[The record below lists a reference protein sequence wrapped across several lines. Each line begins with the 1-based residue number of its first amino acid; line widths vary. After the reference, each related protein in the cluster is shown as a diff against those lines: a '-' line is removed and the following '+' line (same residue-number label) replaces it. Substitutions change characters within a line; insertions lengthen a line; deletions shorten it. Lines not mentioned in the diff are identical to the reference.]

1 MYFFVLMFEITLRYI
16 PLSSDVSFLAIK
28 QDEVISVPYYLP
40 IFYAHV
46 YSSIFVLF
54 FGIFQFIK
62 IRNQR
67 IRKIHQLSGKLYFYI
82 TILLAAPSGIFIGF
96 YANGGLSSKIAFVL
110 LGILWF
116 YFTLVGVLKIKRK
129 KIQLHKSF
137 MLRSYALALSAL
149 TLRAWK
155 VIIVYLFQPAPMDVY
170 QIIAWLG
177 FVPNLI
183 FVEWYIYKN
192 RKP

>member
-1 MYFFVLMFEITLRYI
+1 MFEITLRYI
-16 PLSSDVSFLAIK
+16 PFSSDVSFLAIK
-28 QDEVISVPYYLP
+28 QDEVIAVPYYLL
-40 IFYAHV
+40 IFYTHV

-62 IRNQR
+62 IRNKQ
-67 IRKIHQLSGKLYFYI
+67 IRKLHQLSGKLYFYI
-82 TILLAAPSGIFIGF
+82 TILFATPSGIFIGF

-116 YFTLVGVLKIKRK
+116 YFTLVGVLKIKQK
-129 KIQLHKSF
+129 NIQSHKSF
-137 MLRSYALALSAL
+137 MMRSYALALSAL

-183 FVEWYIYKN
+183 FVEWYSYKN
-192 RKP
+192 QKP